1 MKKYS
6 KFIFFFLLTI
16 FLFIVVRITEPKRI
30 DWSLSFSKDDKIPYG
45 SFILY
50 NVLPELFP
58 GENIQVSQYPV
69 YNILKDKDY
78 SNTGFIFIN
87 NTFAPDELDT
97 KELLKYVSEG
107 NNVFIAA
114 NFIKGKI
121 TDTLKA
127 VTNLSYIGNDS
138 VKVNFSNNK
147 FKKELPY
154 AFKDSPLDYFFTDFD
169 TAETVVLG
177 FNNDK
182 KSNFIKI
189 KFGKGNF
196 YLNAVPIA
204 FTNYNILN
212 SLNSD
217 YVFKSLSYLPVS
229 KTLFWDEY
237 YKTGRAVVRTP
248 LRFILS
254 TPPLRWAYYIL
265 IFSILVY
272 IFFEGK
278 RKQRIIPEI
287 HPLQN
292 STLEFAGIIG
302 KLYYQQKNH
311 KNIAEKKIRY
321 LLDQIRSR
329 YYIRLDKI
337 NDETIEKISK
347 RSGVDIEEVKAIFK
361 YISYIEI
368 LPKVKEKEL
377 KHINSLIESFYKKA
391 GIYGRT
397 ESISKQ
403 N

>member
-6 KFIFFFLLTI
+6 KFIIFFILTFL
-16 FLFIVVRITEPKRI
+16 LFIVVRITEPKGI
-30 DWSLSFSKDDKIPYG
+30 DWSLSYSKDDKIPYG

-58 GENIQVSQYPV
+58 NENIHVSQYPV
-69 YNILKDKDY
+69 YNILKNKNY
-78 SNTGFIFIN
+78 SNSDYIFIN

-97 KELLKYVSEG
+97 KELLNYVSEG

-114 NFIKGKI
+114 KFIKGKLS
-121 TDTLKA
+121 DTLKV

-138 VKVNFSNNK
+138 IKVNFSNSELKND
-147 FKKELPY
+147 LPY
-154 AFKDSPLDYFFTDFD
+154 VFKDSPLDYFFTDFD
-169 TAETVVLG
+169 TAKTVVLG
-177 FNNDK
+177 FNKDSK
-182 KSNFIKI
+182 TNFVKI

-204 FTNYNILN
+204 FTNYNILD

-217 YVFKSLSYLPVS
+217 YVYKSLSYLPVS
-229 KTLFWDEY
+229 NTIFWDEY
-237 YKTGRAVVRTP
+237 YKAGRSAVRTP
-248 LRFILS
+248 LRFILR
-254 TPPLRWAYYIL
+254 TQPLRWAYYIL

-272 IFFEGK
+272 IIFEGK

-287 HPLQN
+287 NPLQN

-329 YYIRLDKI
+329 YYIRLDEV
-337 NDETIEKISK
+337 NDETMEKISK
-347 RSGVDIEEVKAIFK
+347 RSGVELKEVKSIFK

-397 ESISKQ
+397 ESIS
-403 N
+403 

>member
-6 KFIFFFLLTI
+6 KFIIFFLFTFL
-16 FLFIVVRITEPKRI
+16 LFIIVRITEPRGI

-45 SFILY
+45 SYILY
-50 NVLPELFP
+50 NVLPEVFP
-58 GENIQVSQYPV
+58 NENIQISQYPV

-78 SNTGFIFIN
+78 TNSDYIFIN

-97 KELLKYVSEG
+97 KELLNYVSEG

-114 NFIKGKI
+114 NFIRGKLS
-121 TDTLKA
+121 DTLKV

-138 VKVNFSNNK
+138 IKVNFSNI
-147 FKKELPY
+147 ELKNDIPY
-154 AFKDSPLDYFFTDFD
+154 AFKDSPLDYSFTDFD
-169 TAETVVLG
+169 TAETVALG
-177 FNNDK
+177 FNSDK
-182 KSNFIKI
+182 KTNFIKM

-204 FTNYNILN
+204 FTNYNILD
-212 SLNSD
+212 SLNSA
-217 YVFKSLSYLPVS
+217 YVFKSLSYLPAN
-229 KTLFWDEY
+229 KTVFWDEY
-237 YKTGRAVVRTP
+237 YKTGRNAVRTP

-254 TPPLRWAYYIL
+254 TQPLRWAYYIL

-272 IFFEGK
+272 IIFEGK

-287 HPLQN
+287 NKLQN

-311 KNIAEKKIRY
+311 RNIAEKKIHY

-329 YYIRLDKI
+329 YYIRLDEV
-337 NDETIEKISK
+337 NDETFEKISK
-347 RSGVDIEEVKAIFK
+347 RSGVELKEVKSIFK

-377 KHINSLIESFYKKA
+377 KHINLLIESFYKKA
-391 GIYGRT
+391 GIYGR
-397 ESISKQ
+397 E
-403 N
+403 